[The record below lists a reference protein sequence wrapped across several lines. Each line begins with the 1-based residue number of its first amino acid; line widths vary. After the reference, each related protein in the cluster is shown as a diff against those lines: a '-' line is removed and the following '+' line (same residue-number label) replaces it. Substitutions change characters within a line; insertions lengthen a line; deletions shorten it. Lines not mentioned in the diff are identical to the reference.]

1 MSLFS
6 IEHFSKGVKSQE
18 NYFFIMNTQLVASL
32 GILVLL
38 IGITSA
44 TGVHYAAARGMPT
57 HNPNWASVVADP
69 TSQNGHAPACCSGN
83 GKIIV
88 PTKAVDPKDVVP
100 VTKIT
105 NSIQVQKNKDM
116 PIAQDN
122 VKTKPQQQKI
132 NRENQSQSESAKIS
146 SDKAK
151 SNALIKANT
160 HNSDIKLNQKP
171 KK

>member
-1 MSLFS
+1 
-6 IEHFSKGVKSQE
+6 
-18 NYFFIMNTQLVASL
+18 MNTQLVAGLS
-32 GILVLL
+32 ILVLL

-44 TGVHYAAARGMPT
+44 TGGHYAAAKGMPI

-69 TSQNGHAPACCSGN
+69 TSQNGHAPVYDSSTIKA
-83 GKIIV
+83 IE
-88 PTKAVDPKDVVP
+88 PTKTTDQKNTASI
-100 VTKIT
+100 TKTT

-132 NRENQSQSESAKIS
+132 NRDNQVKSEAAKIA

-151 SNALIKANT
+151 ANALIQTNT
-160 HNSDIKLNQKP
+160 HNPDIKVNQKP
-171 KK
+171 RK